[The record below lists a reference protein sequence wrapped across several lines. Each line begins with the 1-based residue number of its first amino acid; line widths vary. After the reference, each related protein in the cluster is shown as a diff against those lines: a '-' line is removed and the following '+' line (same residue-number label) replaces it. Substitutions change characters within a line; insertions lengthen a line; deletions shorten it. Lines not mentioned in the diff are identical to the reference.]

1 MNTFFDEDNNLNIED
16 LVYEQPSFLKIIED
30 GVVTEDELAEQSD
43 RVISRL
49 KSFETKANAEQI
61 EEVRNLLAEIS
72 VLVAARAI
80 FERQGE

>member
-30 GVVTEDELAEQSD
+30 GVVTEDELAEQSE

-49 KSFETKANAEQI
+49 KSFESKANAEQI

-72 VLVAARAI
+72 VLVAARSI
-80 FERQGE
+80 FERQAE

>member
-49 KSFETKANAEQI
+49 KSFESKANAEQI

-72 VLVAARAI
+72 VLVAARSI
-80 FERQGE
+80 FERQAE

>member
-49 KSFETKANAEQI
+49 KSFEAKANAEQI

-72 VLVAARAI
+72 VLVAARSI
-80 FERQGE
+80 FERQAE

>member
-1 MNTFFDEDNNLNIED
+1 MNTFFDENNNLNIED

-30 GVVTEDELAEQSD
+30 GIVTEDELAEQSA

-49 KSFETKANAEQI
+49 KSCESKANAEQI

-72 VLVAARAI
+72 VLVAARSI

>member
-30 GVVTEDELAEQSD
+30 GIVTEDELAEQSA

-49 KSFETKANAEQI
+49 KSFESKANAEQI

-72 VLVAARAI
+72 VLVAARSI
-80 FERQGE
+80 FERQAE